1 MSLAL
6 ALKCFFMY
14 NVSAGDKMEFDLL
27 RLKNNLD
34 KNIPIDLTYSFS
46 KELLETTEL
55 LELNNVKIIGD
66 LHKDCLD
73 NIVLNIEVSGIM
85 VLPCAVTLKPVNY
98 PFSVKIEGN
107 IEDLVQEIDE
117 NTKKIENS
125 IDILPIIWENIL
137 MEIPMRVVSDEIDAN
152 SLKGDGWQVV
162 TEEVTSSPNPEL
174 EKLKDLLK

>member
-1 MSLAL
+1 MFLAL

-14 NVSAGDKMEFDLL
+14 NVSAGDKMELDLL

-34 KNIPIDLTYSFS
+34 KNIPINLTYSFS

-98 PFSVKIEGN
+98 PFNVKIEGN

-137 MEIPMRVVSDEIDAN
+137 MEIPMRVVSDDAN
-152 SLKGDGWQVV
+152 ISNLKGNGWRVI
-162 TEEVTSSPNPEL
+162 TEETKNDSNSGL
-174 EKLKDLLK
+174 AKLKDLL